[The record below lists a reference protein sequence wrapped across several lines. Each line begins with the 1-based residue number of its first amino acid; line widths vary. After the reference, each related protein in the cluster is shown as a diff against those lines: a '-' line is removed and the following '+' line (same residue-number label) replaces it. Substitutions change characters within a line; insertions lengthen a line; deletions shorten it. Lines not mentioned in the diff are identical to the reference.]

1 MTDAI
6 TLTAEEAAELRQG
19 FVYCPRCG
27 TPMVSKH
34 VYGRMRRVCTE
45 CRFIQFIDPKV
56 SAAVMAVQGGKVL
69 LLQRAMDPGRGSWCF
84 PGGFMEIDETPQ
96 ETAIRECKEEL
107 GAEIEVGELMYIREY
122 IGKNHEFSHKDN
134 NHQVEYMFRCF
145 LKTQP
150 VESQANDID
159 AGQNGISWI
168 NIREGS
174 LDRVYPKVLLKRLLT
189 KYPEVYWGD
198 IN

>member
-69 LLQRAMDPGRGSWCF
+69 LLQRTMDPGRGSWCF

-96 ETAIRECKEEL
+96 ETAIRECKEESGL
-107 GAEIEVGELMYIREY
+107 DIKITKLVDVFYYQDYRGGGVVIMY
-122 IGKNHEFSHKDN
+122 
-134 NHQVEYMFRCF
+134 
-145 LKTQP
+145 
-150 VESQANDID
+150 
-159 AGQNGISWI
+159 AGQVTGGTLKAKSDEAEAIGFFGPDELPEPIEFDSNT
-168 NIREGS
+168 ET
-174 LDRVYPKVLLKRLLT
+174 LDRWVNGK
-189 KYPEVYWGD
+189 
-198 IN
+198 I